1 MAKSKPVIKLHPF
14 IEKSGVT
21 PGTPEAV
28 LALAKFFVD
37 KKYVEG
43 PRKDTRF
50 GKFMGLNFAP
60 WCASFVSYIFQKSGA
75 GHVVRNTQTAKGFV
89 GCTAGINGLKK
100 KGFETVKV
108 TEALPGDIIF
118 FDWEKDKDPDHV
130 GIVLKTNPKKKTI
143 TCYEGNTTNGMGGSQ
158 SNGGGCFKRDR
169 RYDQVHVVIRP
180 KYKVASE
187 PKPSASSA
195 TGTALTA

>member
-1 MAKSKPVIKLHPF
+1 MAKSKPVIALHPF

-43 PRKDTRF
+43 PRKDTKF

-75 GHVVRNTQTAKGFV
+75 GHVVRNAQTAKGFV

-100 KGFETVKV
+100 KGFEVVKV

-130 GIVLKTNPKKKTI
+130 GIVLQTRPKKKII

-180 KYKVASE
+180 KYKAV
-187 PKPSASSA
+187 SA
-195 TGTALTA
+195 TAPTTPTA